1 MFTSNKSFNAFD
13 RSQKPHGFV
22 SVNRVL
28 KILLVC
34 NNFQVVQSI
43 ICTIKVFVVYF
54 QTTLDASIKGFP
66 YYAVHSFACVLT
78 IAHKINLQIV
88 LCIFTGL
95 QWSITR
101 ITSPSLAQLDR
112 MGCGY
117 AGAQKLSN
125 LLKGGTVLKHLLGF
139 GNFGGVKSST
149 SGDAAHVP
157 KVAHLVQIFKVQNWF
172 PRFHSLSPFKMNR
185 SIA

>member
-1 MFTSNKSFNAFD
+1 MFARNKSLDAFD

-28 KILLVC
+28 NILLVC

-43 ICTIKVFVVYF
+43 ICTIKVFVVYL
-54 QTTLDASIKGFP
+54 QTTFNASVKGFP
-66 YYAVHSFACVLT
+66 HYAMHPFACVLT
-78 IAHKINLQIV
+78 VAHKINLQIV
-88 LCIFTGL
+88 FCIFAGF
-95 QWSITR
+95 QWSVTCIA
-101 ITSPSLAQLDR
+101 SPSLTQLDR

-125 LLKGGTVLKHLLGF
+125 LLKGSAVLKHSLGF
-139 GNFGGVKSST
+139 GNFGSVNSST
-149 SGDAAHVP
+149 SGDASYIS
-157 KVAHLVQIFKVQNWF
+157 KVAYLVQIFKVNNWF
-172 PRFHSLSPFKMNR
+172 PRFHSLPSFNMNG